1 MADGSVRSIIAN
13 KRGSMARYF
22 KLTASI
28 VAVALL
34 AAGSASPAQA
44 RPFSLTIFLPPGWT
58 SAGNL
63 KSMVKDK
70 KTPEAILAQQ
80 IADAIAALP
89 GTPTQA
95 QITAAINTVL
105 ATSTAS
111 PQVKQTALAVVQASV
126 GPTSPIAQAAG
137 ASATTLAA
145 NTGAPVVSTS
155 SAAVQ
160 TAVNTA
166 VKSEIVTTLAGVSSN
181 LANAGTPSNSDYR
194 PG

>member
-1 MADGSVRSIIAN
+1 
-13 KRGSMARYF
+13 MARHL
-22 KLTASI
+22 KLRACLVAATLLTAGAASAASSVEAKKV
-28 VAVALL
+28 VAT
-34 AAGSASPAQA
+34 
-44 RPFSLTIFLPPGWT
+44 LTLPSGWT
-58 SAGNL
+58 SSVGNL
-63 KSMVKDK
+63 KKNVKGK

-95 QITAAINTVL
+95 QIAAAINTVL

-111 PQVKQTALAVVQASV
+111 PQVKQTALAVVQAAV

-137 ASATTLAA
+137 ASATTLAV
-145 NTGAPVVSTS
+145 NTGAPVVSTAS
-155 SAAVQ
+155 PAVQ
-160 TAVNTA
+160 TVVTA
-166 VKSEIVTTLAGVSSN
+166 QVKSEITTTLAGVSSN

>member
-1 MADGSVRSIIAN
+1 MSRRL
-13 KRGSMARYF
+13 K
-22 KLTASI
+22 
-28 VAVALL
+28 LL
-34 AAGSASPAQA
+34 AASVVAISALTSVTASAAVGRNFLSRMFSSPQRQLGANA
-44 RPFSLTIFLPPGWT
+44 PKIKAT
-58 SAGNL
+58 
-63 KSMVKDK
+63 
-70 KTPEAILAQQ
+70 TPEAILAEQ
-80 IADAIAALP
+80 IAEAIAALP

-95 QITAAINTVL
+95 QITAAINGVL

-137 ASATTLAA
+137 ASATTLAV

-160 TAVNTA
+160 TVVNTA
-166 VKSEIVTTLAGVSSN
+166 VKAEIVTTLAGVSSN

-194 PG
+194 TAT